1 MFVPFESL
9 PPSSRIWIFQAD
21 RPLTAKE
28 SEVTE
33 NQLQQFTAKWA
44 AHGSPLRAS
53 FALKFNQFIVLA
65 ADESHHAASGCSID
79 SSVRVL
85 RELEQSLAVQLF
97 NRNLIAFKTEE
108 HVSLVPL
115 QDLKQKFRDGILNA
129 DSLTFNNL
137 VATKAEFERSWLTPV
152 RETWLKRYIPEE
164 VIKVN

>member
-9 PPSSRIWIFQAD
+9 PPSSRVWIFQSH
-21 RPLTAKE
+21 RPMTPQE
-28 SEVTE
+28 SEVVE
-33 NQLQQFTAKWA
+33 SQLRQFTEKWA
-44 AHGSPLRAS
+44 AHGSPLKTS
-53 FALKFNQFIVLA
+53 FTLKFNQFIVLA

-85 RELEQSLAVQLF
+85 RELEQSLGVQLF
-97 NRNLIAFKTEE
+97 NRNLIAFKTGE

-115 QDLKQKFRDGILNA
+115 QDLKQKFTDGILNA

-137 VATKAEFERSWLTPV
+137 VATKAEFEQSWLSPV
-152 RETWLKRYIPEE
+152 RQTWLKRYIPQE